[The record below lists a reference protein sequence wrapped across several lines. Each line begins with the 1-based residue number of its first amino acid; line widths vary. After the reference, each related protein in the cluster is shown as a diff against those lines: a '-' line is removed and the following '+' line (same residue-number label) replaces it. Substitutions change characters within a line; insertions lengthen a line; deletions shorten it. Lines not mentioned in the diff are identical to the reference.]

1 MEDTDLA
8 WLRRCVDLAG
18 EAVDA
23 GDFPF
28 GSVLV
33 DGTGRLRAED
43 RNREISLADP
53 TRHPEFELA
62 RWAATHL
69 TAGERRDATVYT
81 SGEHCPMCAAAH
93 AWAGLGR
100 VVYAMSSAQLT
111 DLLAELGVGPS
122 PVRPLPITDIAP
134 DLTVAGP
141 APELVARVAALH
153 RRFRTSP

>member
-1 MEDTDLA
+1 MDDSDLI
-8 WLRRCVDLAG
+8 WLRRCVELAG

-43 RNREISLADP
+43 RNREVSLADP

-62 RWAATHL
+62 RWVATNL
-69 TAGERRDATVYT
+69 TADERRDATVYT

-93 AWAGLGR
+93 AWVGLGR

-111 DLLAELGVGPS
+111 ALLAELGVGPS
-122 PVRPLPITDIAP
+122 PVRPLPVADLAP
-134 DLTVAGP
+134 GVTVDGP
-141 APELVARVAALH
+141 AAGLVDEVAALH
-153 RRFRTSP
+153 RRFRGGA